1 MAKAPG
7 LEQIG
12 RSLRKGLGTGPKLQ
26 ATLPKVSAKVS
37 SLEQLLKPANLP
49 MGPEDVIS
57 GVRSANRR
65 RMVGGVLGSRSP
77 VGMPGS
83 VSFMGRTRRISR

>member
-1 MAKAPG
+1 MAKSPS
-7 LEQIG
+7 LDQVS
-12 RSLRKGLGTGPKLQ
+12 RSLKKGLGTGPKLQ
-26 ATLPKVSAKVS
+26 ATLPKVSAKVQ

-83 VSFMGRTRRISR
+83 ASFFGRPRKLGR